1 MAVPRQTLL
10 GLRTAEDL
18 ARTAA
23 RAGVPLAGDA
33 ADRLVA
39 FAELLQRWT
48 RSINLTASET
58 LEEIL
63 ERQVL
68 DCLMADRLPWQ
79 GESLAAADI
88 GSGAGLPGLV
98 LAIKHPRWAM
108 TTLERVA
115 KKVTF
120 QQEAVRILGLA
131 NVTVR
136 REDAAQY
143 AAGEGRGRYDVALA
157 RAYADLARTLP
168 VAAGLLRPGGVLRTY
183 KGRKLAQERAAI
195 PKDIRARFAPELRE
209 AGYGIPHSEVA
220 GIVVEFRRL

>member
-1 MAVPRQTLL
+1 VAVPRQTSL
-10 GLRTAEDL
+10 GLRSADDL

-23 RAGVPLAGDA
+23 QAGVPVTGDA
-33 ADRLVA
+33 AERLVA
-39 FAELLQRWT
+39 YAELLQHWT
-48 RSINLTASET
+48 RGINLTASET

-79 GESLAAADI
+79 GDSLAAVDI

-98 LAIKHPRWAM
+98 LAIQHPRWAM

-120 QQEAVRILGLA
+120 QREAVRVLGLA

-143 AAGEGRGRYDVALA
+143 AAGEGCGRYDVALA

-168 VAAGLLRPGGVLRTY
+168 VAAGLLHTGGVLRTY

-195 PKDIRARFAPELRE
+195 PRDIRALFGSEPRE